1 MRTGRFEYG
10 RTRTAQCEVR
20 HEVVEGRK
28 LTVVDAAGWSSSNSL
43 TEIPEGDK
51 QRFKLNVSKC
61 PPGPHVFLL
70 VIPIDS
76 AFSVEQRRTVEAH
89 MKLLGKRVWRYTM
102 VLFTCEDFLGEKTI
116 EQHIES
122 EGDALKWVIESCS
135 NRYHVFNNEDK
146 GNLSQVKTLLGK
158 IEEMVWNNDSR
169 YYEADEQTF
178 NIIKEK
184 QREVAERAEKRR
196 KRAEEQT
203 QQMKSLISG
212 EYHSR
217 FT

>member
-1 MRTGRFEYG
+1 M
-10 RTRTAQCEVR
+10 
-20 HEVVEGRK
+20 
-28 LTVVDAAGWSSSNSL
+28 VDAAGWSSSHSL
-43 TEIPEGDK
+43 AEISEGDK

-61 PPGPHVFLL
+61 PPGPHAFLL

-89 MKLLGKRVWRYTM
+89 MNLLGKRVWRYTM

-135 NRYHVFNNEDK
+135 NRYHVFNDEEK
-146 GNLSQVKTLLGK
+146 GNLSQVTVLLEK
-158 IEEMVWNNDSR
+158 IDEMVWNNNSR
-169 YYEADEQTF
+169 YYEVDRQTF
-178 NIIKEK
+178 HIIKEK

-196 KRAEEQT
+196 RRAEEHRQQT
-203 QQMKSLISG
+203 KSLISG
-212 EYHSR
+212 EYDSR